1 MNVFNQLKIKVQESQ
16 QLLTG
21 IIKDYILFIPESKQL
36 TLKKKTVL
44 LFCKQAVSR
53 VEQLKSLEPD
63 LSEGLVATVEHK
75 KVQVKIHFT
84 PEKITLNENSIE
96 GELRLLT
103 PPQFQTDSIV
113 YRYLIAGWQNFLGG
127 KIPNGKLPEGV
138 KVKNN
143 KVYYTLPRNQSQL
156 IEALF
161 SSLKNESALITSL
174 KQGELMIETSVALSW
189 SNFDLQKLFQLFNQK
204 SAQK

>member
-1 MNVFNQLKIKVQESQ
+1 MGIFNRLQTKIQESKQ
-16 QLLTG
+16 ILTG
-21 IIKDYILFIPESKQL
+21 IITEYILFSPESKQL

-44 LFCKQAVSR
+44 LFCQQAVSR

-63 LSEGLVATVEHK
+63 LLEGLIATVEHK

-84 PEKITLNENSIE
+84 PVQITLNENSIE

-103 PPQFQTDSIV
+103 PPEFHTDSIV

-138 KVKNN
+138 RVEDN
-143 KVYYTLPRNQSQL
+143 KVYYTIPRNQSQL

-161 SSLKNESALITSL
+161 FSLQNESALITSL

-189 SNFDLQKLFQLFNQK
+189 SDFDLQKLLQLLNHK
-204 SAQK
+204 SA